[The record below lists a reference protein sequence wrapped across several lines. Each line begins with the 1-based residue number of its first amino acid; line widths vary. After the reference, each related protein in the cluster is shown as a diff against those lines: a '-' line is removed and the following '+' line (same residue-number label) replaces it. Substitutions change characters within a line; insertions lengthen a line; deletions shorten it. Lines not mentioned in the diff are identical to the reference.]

1 MVYILTLKQT
11 LSHVLIGQKGGQ
23 KRIQIIEL
31 IKERPYNINQ
41 LAEIMKLNYRTVKHH
56 METLLR
62 NGFVISSKSSGY
74 GEVFFLS
81 PLLEENF
88 ELLEDIIKKSDIASS
103 YTFFQNVIE
112 QTDTA
117 VILIDKDGET
127 FFWNT
132 AAKKL
137 FGYKVTEVMGKSI
150 PIFLYSKFLED
161 IVKTAMRGKKSAAFD
176 TIAKHKS
183 GEIFDINARI
193 DPIRDTEG
201 SIIGFS
207 ILAQDITVQK
217 KAERAL
223 RSSEERF
230 KELFKNTLIGIY
242 QTTPEGQILL
252 ANPALVRMLGFSSLV
267 ELSKRN
273 LEKEGFA
280 ESVSRSD
287 FKKRIERKGQVAG
300 FETSWTKKDG
310 SILHV
315 RENATTVRD
324 GKGNI
329 VFYCGTIEDIS
340 QQKKVHKDLHE
351 SKVMFDGLVS
361 ILPEAVIMA
370 DLEGKIIYSSQRAL
384 ELFGQSSEKKMLGK
398 KILDFVTPE
407 DYRKATK
414 FMSRIL
420 YEDTVK
426 DVKCK
431 SLRRDGSS
439 FLAELN
445 ASIIRNSEGDPKAI
459 ILTIKEN
466 ST

>member
-1 MVYILTLKQT
+1 MLTLKQT
-11 LSHVLIGQKGGQ
+11 FSHVLIGQKGGP

-41 LAEIMKLNYRTVKHH
+41 LAEIMNLNYRTVKHH
-56 METLLR
+56 MDTLLR

-88 ELLEDIIKKSDIASS
+88 NLFEDLIKKTNITSS
-103 YTFFQNVIE
+103 FTFFQNVIE
-112 QTDTA
+112 QTKIA

-127 FFWNT
+127 FFWN
-132 AAKKL
+132 AAAEEL

-150 PIFLYSKFLED
+150 QIFLYSKSLEG

-176 TIAKHKS
+176 TVAKHKS

-207 ILAQDITVQK
+207 ILAQDITDQK

-252 ANPALVRMLGFSSLV
+252 ANPALVRMLGFSSFI

-287 FKKRIERKGQVAG
+287 FKKRVERKGQVAG
-300 FETSWTKKDG
+300 HETSWTKKDG

-315 RENATTVRD
+315 RENATAVRD
-324 GKGNI
+324 DKGNI
-329 VFYCGTIEDIS
+329 VFYCGTVEDLS
-340 QQKKVHKDLHE
+340 HQKKIHEDLHE
-351 SKVMFDGLVS
+351 SKIMFDTLVS

-370 DLEGKIIYSSQRAL
+370 DLEGKILYSSQRAL
-384 ELFGQSSEKKMLGK
+384 EMYGYSNEK
-398 KILDFVTPE
+398 KILGKNIFDFVTPE

-414 FMSRIL
+414 FKNRIL
-420 YEDTVK
+420 CEDTVIDAK
-426 DVKCK
+426 YK
-431 SLRRDGSS
+431 SLRKDGSS
-439 FLAELN
+439 FLTELS
-445 ASIIRNSEGDPKAI
+445 ASVIRNSEGDPKAI
-459 ILTIKEN
+459 IVTIKEN
-466 ST
+466 STR